1 MCCLFGIVDY
11 GKSLSMS
18 QKEHILTV
26 LSRECELRGVDATGI
41 AYNGQGRLHIYKR
54 PLPAHKMK
62 FRVLSD
68 TNIIMGHTRMTTQG
82 SELKNRNNHPF
93 RGKTFALA
101 HNGIIENDRDLRK
114 SENLPPTEIETD
126 SYIAVQLLERETELT
141 FDSLRDMAEL
151 LKGTFTITVLDE
163 QDNLYFIRGSNPM
176 CLYHWESRGLYL
188 YASTEEILLGALRN
202 LKFSLGK
209 PKEVVLRAGDIL
221 RIDKSGELTYSS
233 FTMKPIY
240 TRPYSFALW
249 DYYPSCIKTEESYL
263 DDLYSISGAFGYTR
277 EDIDAL
283 VEEGITPEEIEE
295 YFYGMVPYE
304 L

>member
-1 MCCLFGIVDY
+1 MCCLFGIIDY
-11 GKSLSMS
+11 GKSLSLH

-26 LSRECELRGVDATGI
+26 LSRECEVRGVDATGI
-41 AYNGQGRLHIYKR
+41 AYNGQEQLHIYKR
-54 PLPAHKMK
+54 PLPAHKMR
-62 FRVLSD
+62 FHLLAD
-68 TNIIMGHTRMTTQG
+68 TTVVMGHTRMTTQG

-101 HNGIIENDRDLRK
+101 HNGIIDNDRALRL
-114 SENLPPTEIETD
+114 SEELPPTEIETD
-126 SYIAVQLLERETELT
+126 SYIAVQLLERENKLT

-163 QDNLYFIRGSNPM
+163 KENLYFVRGSNPM
-176 CLYHWESRGLYL
+176 CLYHWENRGLYL
-188 YASTEEILLGALRN
+188 YASTEEILNNAIHKLRMN
-202 LKFSLGK
+202 LGK
-209 PKEVVLRAGDIL
+209 PKEVSLKAGDIL

-233 FTMKPIY
+233 FTMKPMY

-249 DYYPSCIKTEESYL
+249 DYYPPYAQTDESCL
-263 DDLYSISGAFGYTR
+263 DDLYSISGMFGYTR

-283 VEEGITPEEIEE
+283 LAEGITPEEIEE
-295 YFYGMVPYE
+295 YFYSMAPYE

>member
-11 GKSLSMS
+11 GKSLSVS

-41 AYNGQGRLHIYKR
+41 AYNGQEKLHIYKR
-54 PLPAHKMK
+54 PLPAHKMR
-62 FRVLSD
+62 FHVMPD

-163 QDNLYFIRGSNPM
+163 KENLYFIRGSNPM
-176 CLYHWESRGLYL
+176 CLYQWENRGLYL
-188 YASTEEILLGALRN
+188 YASTEEILNSAIYKLRMN
-202 LKFSLGK
+202 FGK
-209 PKEVVLRAGDIL
+209 PKEVALKTGDLL

-233 FTMKPIY
+233 FTMKPMY

-249 DYYPSCIKTEESYL
+249 DYYPPYVQTEEVCM
-263 DDLYSISGAFGYTR
+263 DDLYSISGMFGYTR

-283 VEEGITPEEIEE
+283 LAEGITPEEIEE
-295 YFYGMVPYE
+295 YFYSMAPYE